1 MFFVIERMR
10 MHNVHKRLLYCHESI
25 ASSAI
30 DVWLFES
37 ALFPLYALESSDIT
51 GFHSIYHS
59 VVDEG

>member
-1 MFFVIERMR
+1 
-10 MHNVHKRLLYCHESI
+10 MHNVHKQLLYCHETI

-37 ALFPLYALESSDIT
+37 ALFPLYALESSAIT